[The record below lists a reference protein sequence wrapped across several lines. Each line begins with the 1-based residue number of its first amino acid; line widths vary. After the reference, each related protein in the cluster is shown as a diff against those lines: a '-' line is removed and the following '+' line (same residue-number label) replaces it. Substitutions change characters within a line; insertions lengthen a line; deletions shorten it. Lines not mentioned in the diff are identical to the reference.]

1 MMASY
6 AEVPFFVRAYA
17 LDGTFNRDAWLKVD
31 KPQMKEKN
39 AFINLPYVRDGDI
52 IVTQSNACLSYLGRK
67 FGMWG
72 DSEAEVVKCEILLCE
87 LMDLRNS
94 VVGFSYSATKEKAQD
109 WINSCKSGS
118 LQKIEQHL
126 GSTEFFAAS
135 RPFCLGTR
143 VSAPDF
149 HLYELL
155 LQIKLANDFFECTPF
170 FSADMPSLEL
180 FFSGFGNLPKMQSY
194 LSSPLAAMPLNNLM
208 ANFGSL
214 GDGSKWEPGKELP
227 LPCDKMSFLPLT
239 CITPRQATPS
249 HKIIGDFQI

>member
-1 MMASY
+1 MACY
-6 AEVPFFVRAYA
+6 AEVPFTARAYA
-17 LDGTFNRDAWLKVD
+17 LDETFNRDAWLKVD
-31 KPQMKEKN
+31 KPKMKEKN
-39 AFINLPYVRDGDI
+39 PFMNLPYVRDGD
-52 IVTQSNACLSYLGRK
+52 VLVSQTNACLSYLGRK

-72 DSEAEVVKCEILLCE
+72 DSEAEIILCETLLCE

-109 WINSCKSGS
+109 WVNSCRNGS

-126 GSTEFFAAS
+126 ASTEFFAAA
-135 RPFCLGTR
+135 RPFCLGSR

-155 LQIKLANDFFECTPF
+155 LQIKLANDFFECTPLF
-170 FSADMPSLEL
+170 TAGMPNLER
-180 FFSGFGNLPKMQSY
+180 FWNGFGRLPQMQKY

-214 GDGSKWEPGKELP
+214 GDGSKWEAGKELP
-227 LPCDKMSFLPLT
+227 FACDNLSF
-239 CITPRQATPS
+239 
-249 HKIIGDFQI
+249 